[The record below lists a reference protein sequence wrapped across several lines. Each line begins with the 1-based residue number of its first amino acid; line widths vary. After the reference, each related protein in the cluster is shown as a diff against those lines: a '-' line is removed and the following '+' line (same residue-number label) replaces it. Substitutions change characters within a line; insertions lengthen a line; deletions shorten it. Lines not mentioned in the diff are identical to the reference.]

1 MHSLSANIVEYVEF
15 ESREGVA
22 DSEVLSA
29 LKQTDAI
36 LHQIDGFVHRYLA
49 RRDSTWVEVVFWYDR
64 NAADAGLEVFKAD
77 DRSAALFSLIEE
89 GSVSIRYSDLLN

>member
-15 ESREGVA
+15 ETQEGVT
-22 DSEVLSA
+22 DSQVMAA

-36 LHQIDGFVHRYLA
+36 LAQVDGFVHRYLA
-49 RRDSTWVEVVFWYDR
+49 RRESTWVEVVFWYDR
-64 NAADAGLEVFKAD
+64 DAADAGLEVFKSD
-77 DRSAALFSLIEE
+77 DRSAVLFSLIKE